1 MAFERK
7 RKRNREIDRRR
18 GRRRVA
24 FFRVSRVSFFS
35 GSFWHGNQIT
45 WRQLRRIEECFFF
58 SFDTIE
64 TGSEKGKKKK
74 LNAIGERECVC
85 MVVSGFQ
92 LTRYRAKR
100 QQKENDTR
108 KNFKGGFEDDDDDE

>member
-24 FFRVSRVSFFS
+24 FFRVSRFFFS
-35 GSFWHGNQIT
+35 GSFWHGHQIT
-45 WRQLRRIEECFFF
+45 WRQLRRIEEFFF

-64 TGSEKGKKKK
+64 TGSEKRKKKR
-74 LNAIGERECVC
+74 LNAIGERVCVC
-85 MVVSGFQ
+85 VVVSGSQ
-92 LTRYRAKR
+92 LTRYRAK
-100 QQKENDTR
+100 DSR
-108 KNFKGGFEDDDDDE
+108 KKMTPEEIQRRLKMMMMMNE